1 MMEPFVSIIVP
12 VYKVPEQYLR
22 KCIEST
28 MTQTLKKIEILLVD
42 DGSPDQCGEICDE
55 YAEKDKRIRVLH
67 KKNGGLS
74 SARNYGCKA
83 AQGKWIMFVD
93 GDDWIEPDM
102 CQTMYSA
109 GEEKQVQLVMCGIM
123 KDYGKSA
130 TEYKFYLDDGKV
142 YKGQECKQ
150 EANYWATAMKK
161 VTDMSGDRRSRASE
175 FINAGYTHEATKSD
189 LLNMYEKRIK

>member
-28 MTQTLKKIEILLVD
+28 MTQTLKNIEILLVD
-42 DGSPDQCGEICDE
+42 DGSPDQCGKICDE

-83 AQGKWIMFVD
+83 AQGK
-93 GDDWIEPDM
+93 
-102 CQTMYSA
+102 C
-109 GEEKQVQLVMCGIM
+109 
-123 KDYGKSA
+123 
-130 TEYKFYLDDGKV
+130 
-142 YKGQECKQ
+142 
-150 EANYWATAMKK
+150 
-161 VTDMSGDRRSRASE
+161 
-175 FINAGYTHEATKSD
+175 
-189 LLNMYEKRIK
+189 

>member
-67 KKNGGLS
+67 KK
-74 SARNYGCKA
+74 
-83 AQGKWIMFVD
+83 KWWTF
-93 GDDWIEPDM
+93 
-102 CQTMYSA
+102 
-109 GEEKQVQLVMCGIM
+109 L
-123 KDYGKSA
+123 
-130 TEYKFYLDDGKV
+130 
-142 YKGQECKQ
+142 GQKL
-150 EANYWATAMKK
+150 
-161 VTDMSGDRRSRASE
+161 R
-175 FINAGYTHEATKSD
+175 
-189 LLNMYEKRIK
+189 L

>member
-130 TEYKFYLDDGKV
+130 TEYKFYGL
-142 YKGQECKQ
+142 
-150 EANYWATAMKK
+150 
-161 VTDMSGDRRSRASE
+161 AS
-175 FINAGYTHEATKSD
+175 NG
-189 LLNMYEKRIK
+189 

>member
-1 MMEPFVSIIVP
+1 MSM
-12 VYKVPEQYLR
+12 Q
-22 KCIEST
+22 
-28 MTQTLKKIEILLVD
+28 KKISE
-42 DGSPDQCGEICDE
+42 
-55 YAEKDKRIRVLH
+55 
-67 KKNGGLS
+67 
-74 SARNYGCKA
+74 CKA

-142 YKGQECKQ
+142 YKGQECKWLQ
-150 EANYWATAMKK
+150 QQ
-161 VTDMSGDRRSRASE
+161 
-175 FINAGYTHEATKSD
+175 
-189 LLNMYEKRIK
+189 LLLYN